1 MCQALS
7 EMLRRQIQQAW
18 SCSLIPWANR
28 DRERTVHQAAQ
39 REHEKGSQGKDS

>member
-28 DRERTVHQAAQ
+28 GRERTVHQAAQ